1 MLKKLFKSKRES
13 ELTVEKEM
21 LEIEIERLQNEIRK
35 KDGFLKCKNSLFIEK
50 ANEKKQEKNWQDIE
64 EQLKKYYKE
73 NNNLRNYIKEGEKI
87 ISISDLKFNY
97 LIKLERYL
105 SETKLKKAVEILE
118 NNGHQF
124 IQELNESIIDSL
136 PVEDSLKIELKK
148 KLKKFKNLEINW
160 ELKTYLLKGEKLS
173 KVYSKYRKFTNIL
186 LNDGKEF
193 MSDLNEYNFGNLI
206 ANGYSTDKIEEL
218 KNIYQD
224 YTSKFKIE
232 HI

>member
-97 LIKLERYL
+97 LIKL
-105 SETKLKKAVEILE
+105 
-118 NNGHQF
+118 
-124 IQELNESIIDSL
+124 
-136 PVEDSLKIELKK
+136 
-148 KLKKFKNLEINW
+148 
-160 ELKTYLLKGEKLS
+160 
-173 KVYSKYRKFTNIL
+173 
-186 LNDGKEF
+186 
-193 MSDLNEYNFGNLI
+193 
-206 ANGYSTDKIEEL
+206 
-218 KNIYQD
+218 
-224 YTSKFKIE
+224 
-232 HI
+232 